1 MGVKIMKNLLFLF
14 GIFPLLA
21 GCTFAH
27 VSSTPMH
34 IEGVGKV
41 YRYEGRSN
49 FSHQLEKADEMMAST
64 CKEENGG
71 YPVIVDLRQKDLGVV
86 VLGSG
91 QSTTNLSTS
100 SYGNTAYGTATTS
113 SYGSASAM
121 RNQNQVV
128 LFRCETE

>member
-1 MGVKIMKNLLFLF
+1 
-14 GIFPLLA
+14 
-21 GCTFAH
+21 
-27 VSSTPMH
+27 MH

-64 CKEENGG
+64 CKENNGG
-71 YPVIVDLRQKDLGVV
+71 YPVVVDLRQKDLGVV

-91 QSTTNLSTS
+91 QSTTNLSAS
-100 SYGNTAYGTATTS
+100 SYGNNAYGTATTS

>member
-1 MGVKIMKNLLFLF
+1 
-14 GIFPLLA
+14 
-21 GCTFAH
+21 
-27 VSSTPMH
+27 MH

-64 CKEENGG
+64 CKEDNGG

-91 QSTTNLSTS
+91 QSTTNLSAS
-100 SYGNTAYGTATTS
+100 SYGNNVYGTATTS

-128 LFRCETE
+128 LFRCEAE